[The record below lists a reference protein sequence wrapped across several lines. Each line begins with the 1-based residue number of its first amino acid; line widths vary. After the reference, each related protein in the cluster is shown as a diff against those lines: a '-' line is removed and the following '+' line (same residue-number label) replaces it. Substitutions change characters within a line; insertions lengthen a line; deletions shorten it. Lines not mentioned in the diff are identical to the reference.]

1 MITQEMGMK
10 KLRTNGQGKQAEKNM
25 KMYKK
30 GLVGK
35 KIQVSRKK
43 ITQMGDKISFKR
55 AGKTHANRWETWEE
69 KIV

>member
-1 MITQEMGMK
+1 
-10 KLRTNGQGKQAEKNM
+10 
-25 KMYKK
+25 MYKK

-43 ITQMGDKISFKR
+43 ITQMVDKISFKR